1 MTKTKVDT
9 NLDDEDL
16 EALDGLRKTRGL
28 SRSALI
34 RMAVREYID
43 KETKERG

>member
-1 MTKTKVDT
+1 MPKTRVDT
-9 NLDDEDL
+9 NLDDEDV
-16 EALDGLRKTRGL
+16 EVLDNLRKTRGL

-43 KETKERG
+43 KETKEGG